1 MSLDVAFDEFETEVV
16 LLLFTVKFVVFEFS
30 FFILEEPWP
39 FDEDTVDCEFVS
51 AVTSFSTVWVSTAD
65 TSTFT
70 FSATYSL
77 ISSSLY
83 VVNESVVV
91 PTDGSDVVV
100 YSFTEVD
107 ESVFFST
114 PSTLVVVSVFTVSR
128 TV

>member
-1 MSLDVAFDEFETEVV
+1 M
-16 LLLFTVKFVVFEFS
+16 
-30 FFILEEPWP
+30 
-39 FDEDTVDCEFVS
+39 
-51 AVTSFSTVWVSTAD
+51 
-65 TSTFT
+65 
-70 FSATYSL
+70 

-114 PSTLVVVSVFTVSR
+114 PSTLVVVSVVTVSR

>member
-16 LLLFTVKFVVFEFS
+16 LLLFTVEFVVFEFP

-51 AVTSFSTVWVSTAD
+51 AGTSFSTVWVSTAD

-114 PSTLVVVSVFTVSR
+114 PSTLVVVSVVTVSR